1 MILGRSCSLNA
12 VADILASLLGQSF
25 NTMRE
30 KLRDTY
36 RDADAKSG
44 KQRAELD
51 VTLCWGP
58 WLAWILDG
66 WEGQQ
71 LAIAMDATNLGD
83 RSVVL
88 AISVVYRG
96 CAVPVAW
103 KILKAREK
111 HPWKAEWLALLRHLR
126 CNACQ
131 IHWRKRGGY
140 FVSKYFFGRLTNTA
154 FDDFRCRI
162 SKKLIGACF

>member
-1 MILGRSCSLNA
+1 MLRHPELNQWADTVILRFPILSKPQAVGLALWSFGMILGRSCSLNA

-36 RDADAKSG
+36 RGADAKSG

-71 LAIAMDATNLGD
+71 LAIAMDATN
-83 RSVVL
+83 
-88 AISVVYRG
+88 
-96 CAVPVAW
+96 
-103 KILKAREK
+103 
-111 HPWKAEWLALLRHLR
+111 
-126 CNACQ
+126 
-131 IHWRKRGGY
+131 
-140 FVSKYFFGRLTNTA
+140 
-154 FDDFRCRI
+154 
-162 SKKLIGACF
+162 